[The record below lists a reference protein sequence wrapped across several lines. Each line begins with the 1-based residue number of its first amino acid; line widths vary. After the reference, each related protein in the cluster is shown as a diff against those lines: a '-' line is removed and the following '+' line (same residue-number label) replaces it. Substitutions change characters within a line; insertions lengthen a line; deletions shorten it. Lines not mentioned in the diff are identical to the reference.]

1 MVTVCFTPQQ
11 KDTKQKK
18 NKRTEEIYRFY
29 LQRDVKNRIPWGN
42 PTYLLGKIYLAWLN
56 ILPCNPAIFVSGSF
70 SESRT
75 ANSRKSKQSEN
86 ICKKKFSLE
95 GKISD
100 RTFNWNRSIYSFVD
114 TNFN

>member
-18 NKRTEEIYRFY
+18 RTRELRRYIVFTCRVMSKIEF
-29 LQRDVKNRIPWGN
+29 PGEN

-86 ICKKKFSLE
+86 ICKKIVFGGE
-95 GKISD
+95 
-100 RTFNWNRSIYSFVD
+100 
-114 TNFN
+114 NF